1 MIEQHM
7 EVKQEKTSST
17 GWLSWL
23 IAVGG
28 WLICAAM
35 CLFLTVSLEGWPRAY
50 DFVLPAVIAILF
62 SNIVV
67 FLFMSSRFGEHAGI
81 LFRAVSRVCM
91 AEGVLLLL
99 LYAGGRFFIGT

>member
-1 MIEQHM
+1 M
-7 EVKQEKTSST
+7 EMKQEKISST

-28 WLICAAM
+28 WLTCAAM
-35 CLFLTVSLEGWPRAY
+35 CLFLTVSLEGWPKAY
-50 DFVLPAVIAILF
+50 NFALPAVIAILF

-81 LFRAVSRVCM
+81 LFRAVSRVCV

-99 LYAGGRFFIGT
+99 LYAGGRFFIGI

>member
-1 MIEQHM
+1 M
-7 EVKQEKTSST
+7 ENSKQPST
-17 GWLSWL
+17 GGVAWL
-23 IAVGG
+23 IGG
-28 WLICAAM
+28 GGGLICAAM
-35 CLFLTVSLEGWPRAY
+35 CLFLTVSLEGRPKAY
-50 DFVLPAVIAILF
+50 NFVLPAVVAILF